1 MKNKYLVV
9 AVLLIAIGFYSCSKD
24 EGYGGLGKISGKV
37 YGYDVTSS
45 GNIRAEGY
53 MGEVKIYISE
63 HNNPNYFDDINTSYD
78 GSFQFRFLN
87 KGSYDLWVYSDCD
100 TCVWKQKY
108 EIKAVD
114 ISSKKQ
120 AVTVEDFKI
129 IF

>member
-1 MKNKYLVV
+1 MKKKYLVV

-24 EGYGGLGKISGKV
+24 EGYGGLAKISGKV

-53 MGEVKIYISE
+53 MGEVKVYISE
-63 HNNPNYFDDINTSYD
+63 HNNPNYFDNVNSSYD
-78 GSFQFRFLN
+78 GSFEFKYLN
-87 KGSYDLWVYSDCD
+87 KGSYDLWAFSDCD

-108 EIKAVD
+108 EIKAVT
-114 ISSKKQ
+114 ISTKKQ